1 MTSAR
6 NLPETIKLSALDM
19 SFLIPETE
27 DIAGAYFPMSVA
39 CVAALKRP
47 LKAEELVAALHQVD
61 QRFPQF
67 RLGYKLDYVH
77 NRWVR
82 VPDDQLES
90 HWAGCV
96 EMRQSNLDMSE
107 KLSKAVRSNIT
118 ALDKPIM
125 FYLDNRH
132 IVVKMHHTLGDA

>member
-6 NLPETIKLSALDM
+6 KLPETIKLSALDM

-27 DIAGAYFPMSVA
+27 DMAGTYFPMSVA

-47 LKAEELVAALHQVD
+47 IRAEELVTALRQVD

-67 RLGYKLDYVH
+67 RLGYRLDYVH

-82 VPDDQLES
+82 IPDAELES
-90 HWAGCV
+90 YWAGCV
-96 EMRQSNLDMSE
+96 EARQSNLDMSE
-107 KLSKAVRSNIT
+107 KISEAVRSNI
-118 ALDKPIM
+118 M
-125 FYLDNRH
+125 
-132 IVVKMHHTLGDA
+132 